1 MSSPQRGG
9 AGTQEMYW
17 YQQQED
23 LYEDVGNKTN
33 KQTPRRKG
41 TAALAHSA
49 ALAISLWSSSYYSG
63 IGLG

>member
-33 KQTPRRKG
+33 KQTPKRKG

-49 ALAISLWSSSYYSG
+49 ELTISL
-63 IGLG
+63 